1 MVVVVEDVVGLV
13 AAVEVTLV
21 DKVEEVMTGQILLM
35 ALMYQTDSKLY
46 G

>member
-1 MVVVVEDVVGLV
+1 
-13 AAVEVTLV
+13 V

-46 G
+46 GWRMEETCI